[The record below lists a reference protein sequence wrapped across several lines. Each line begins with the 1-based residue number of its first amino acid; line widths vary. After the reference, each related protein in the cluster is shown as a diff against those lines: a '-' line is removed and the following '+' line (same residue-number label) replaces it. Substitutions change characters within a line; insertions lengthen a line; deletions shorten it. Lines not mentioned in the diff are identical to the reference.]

1 MCRIVKLTS
10 LLLLFAAV
18 FLCNNAFAQTKKE
31 RKKTG
36 SRAAEWRRMHVRD
49 SLLLTLN
56 CSDTTINSLLQRI
69 EQYTT
74 TFNQINNS
82 LSEGL
87 DTTEITAQ
95 LPLVIKR
102 INKIDS
108 VLNSRSKSGTFHYLS
123 VIRDILDQT
132 QGNLEGW
139 QSTLGNISEKL
150 IQNQSDLV
158 KFTKDTLLKR
168 IPYDSVVRKTFFLNR
183 KAVRLLWRKADSI
196 NRSDLIRISLLQ
208 DKITVAYTKVL
219 DESDH
224 IDSKIK
230 KFAMSALSGESAYI
244 WKESIDYKGS
254 IAAWKRTVRLNTLL
268 FNYFIS
274 SKKLVHVI
282 GALFFVLVF
291 SLIIFLRAKTA
302 SQSENQQTIYRHAN
316 LISQK
321 PLVSSLLLST
331 AIIPYFYAHP
341 PALFSEMFFIA
352 AIIFSLILAGKDF
365 SRAIS
370 NFLHVLFWLTIVYS
384 ISNLFTQISSADRFA
399 VLILSIASIIA
410 AWLCLKNVKRSAE
423 HQLPYSRL
431 GLRVFI
437 ILQILSLLL
446 NISGRFSLAKI
457 AGVTAVFNLW
467 MLVIFFFVIRVIIQG
482 LFLQFHIR
490 KEGGNSI
497 VNWMDYNVVRK
508 NVRRALITL
517 CTLLWLFF
525 LLQNLGISD
534 WATDIASDI
543 LSQSGSVGNA
553 SFTFGGFVIFILVIW
568 LSSILSKIIS
578 YFYDVSAQRANDLS
592 VLKKKNRTST
602 LLIRLGVLSAGFLLA
617 VGASDF
623 PLDKLTII
631 ISAFGIGIGF
641 GLQTVVNNLVSG
653 LILAFEKPIQIG
665 DFVEVNS
672 RAGTMKEIGIRSSK
686 ILTEDGSEV
695 IIPNGDLVSQQVIN
709 WTLSNNT
716 RRMELIVGVAYGS
729 DIMKVQTVLNK
740 VLTENTEIM
749 QTPAPVA
756 MLDNFNES
764 SIDFRVLFWVPDN
777 SKRVIM
783 KNNMIS
789 QVYAAFTLEGIE
801 IPFPQ
806 RDLHVFLPGD
816 VKEKKWGLIIIFQER
831 RVALKKI
838 RRVKLSKM
846 SFLFYKEGPNQAV
859 FVNSL

>member
-1 MCRIVKLTS
+1 MCRIIKLTS
-10 LLLLFAAV
+10 LLLLVGAV
-18 FLCNNAFAQTKKE
+18 FLCNNAFAQTKKD

-36 SRAAEWRRMHVRD
+36 SRAAELRRMHVRD

-56 CSDTTINSLLQRI
+56 SSDTTINSLLQRI

-87 DTTEITAQ
+87 DTTDITAQ
-95 LPLVIKR
+95 LPLVAKR

-108 VLNSRSKSGTFHYLS
+108 VLNSRSQSGTLHYLS

-150 IQNQSDLV
+150 IHNQSDLV

-196 NRSDLIRISLLQ
+196 NRADLIKISLLQ

-268 FNYFIS
+268 FNYFIN

-282 GALFFVLVF
+282 GVLFFVLVF
-291 SLIIFLRAKTA
+291 SLIIFLRAKAA
-302 SQSENQQTIYRHAN
+302 SQSENQQSIYRHAN

-341 PALFSEMFFIA
+341 PALFSEMFFMA
-352 AIIFSLILAGKDF
+352 AIIFTLILVGKGF
-365 SRAIS
+365 SRAIA
-370 NFLHVLFWLTIVYS
+370 NFLHVLFCLTIVYS

-410 AWLCLKNVKRSAE
+410 AWLSLKSIKRSAE

-431 GLRVFI
+431 ILRVFI
-437 ILQILSLLL
+437 IMQILSLLL

-467 MLVIFFFVIRVIIQG
+467 MLVILFFVIRVIIQG
-482 LFLQFHIR
+482 LFLQFHTR

-517 CTLLWLFF
+517 GTLLWLFF

-709 WTLSNNT
+709 WTLSNNN
-716 RRMELIVGVAYGS
+716 RRMELMVGVAYGS

-789 QVYAAFTLEGIE
+789 QVYAAFTREGIE

-816 VKEKKWGLIIIFQER
+816 VKEKKMGTDKNISR
-831 RVALKKI
+831 GTGGAKK
-838 RRVKLSKM
+838 SPP
-846 SFLFYKEGPNQAV
+846 GQAR
-859 FVNSL
+859 